1 MQKLGGRGWGIL
13 AGAVGGA
20 SKAYDEY
27 AERKVKKQRAEA
39 LKEALGG
46 MGYDK
51 YSQFVDPSTGELN
64 ELGSTFLKSDLD
76 QQEMAAK
83 YAALGDLEAMKRA
96 GRLAADKELADYK
109 HGLEYGG
116 DMDLQNLKFEQEKEL
131 KRLFPSTGRSGGY
144 GRKPELP
151 TAVKLNQK
159 RAESLNTQKNWESYM
174 LESGANLPLLS
185 KAGIDRGAIQ
195 QMIASGTAPS
205 KWTTQASIGN
215 PAFLT
220 GARTKVTALTP
231 EAYAKAKSLGYGF
244 PKGTKIGV
252 SPEVAAQI
260 RAAKQGIVPSA
271 LADPAMAGQSS
282 VQPASFASWRKGQ

>member
-13 AGAVGGA
+13 AGAIGGA

-27 AERKVKKQRAEA
+27 TEKEVKKQRAEA

-51 YSQFVDPSTGELN
+51 YSQFVDPATGELN
-64 ELGSTFLKSDLD
+64 ELGGVFLKSDLD

-83 YAALGDLEAMKRA
+83 YAMLGDLEAMKRS

-116 DMDLQNLKFEQEKEL
+116 DINLQNLKFEQQKEL
-131 KRLFPSTGRSGGY
+131 RRLFPSTGRSGGY
-144 GRKPELP
+144 GGKPDLP
-151 TAVKLNQK
+151 FDVKLNQD
-159 RAESLNTQKNWESYM
+159 RAKKLGNEKNWEAYIG
-174 LESGANLPLLS
+174 ETGASMPILN

-195 QMIASGTAPS
+195 SMVGAGIAPS
-205 KWTTQASIGN
+205 KWTNTVNQGKFKGMA
-215 PAFLT
+215 
-220 GARTKVTALTP
+220 ALTP
-231 EAYAKAKSLGYGF
+231 EAYATAKAQGYRF

-252 SPEVAAQI
+252 SPEEAARI
-260 RAAKQGIVPSA
+260 RAARQGIVPVA
-271 LADPAMAGQSS
+271 PAMTGQSP